1 MKVVLFMKTTDYQ
14 LPDDRKPEE
23 LYDHHGCALQEIG
36 SCEPFNNTHQPL
48 SISFKAS
55 FCLHLT
61 QNGTEDL
68 ELAVDT
74 FLENGTWESF
84 DPDSLSG
91 EPILRV
97 RNPQI
102 CARVL

>member
-1 MKVVLFMKTTDYQ
+1 MTIMVAQ
-14 LPDDRKPEE
+14 CRK
-23 LYDHHGCALQEIG
+23 LVNVNHLIIYINHCQYHLKQAL
-36 SCEPFNNTHQPL
+36 
-48 SISFKAS
+48 
-55 FCLHLT
+55 CLHLT